1 MTYELTQEQQ
11 ILRETIHDFSQ
22 SEIAP
27 LASKIDWECKVP
39 QDLLAKLPQ
48 LGLFGI
54 TIPTEFG
61 GAGADFLSLVITIE
75 EVSRASG
82 SLGAQLSFHNAVV
95 CEALSSSTNSRLK
108 ENLLPK
114 LASGSLA
121 AFDFSMLDQEDKAKG
136 IQCKLD
142 GSDLVVSGSSD
153 YVMNAASAGVF
164 LILGNLVDG
173 SPRTGKTENEA
184 KRVLFAFAKDQASQS
199 SSATFR
205 VGEAKKLLGMRASDT
220 AKISFENLKLPLESL
235 VFDISKVSES
245 LDSLLARV
253 RLAVAAQALGIGQA
267 SIDASVKY
275 ANERSQFNTK
285 IGNFYAIQDM
295 IASDAVDVETAR
307 SLTYLTAQEIKT
319 SNTLTRD
326 SAIAKIA
333 SSNAAVRASKHAI
346 RVHGGYG
353 FTRDYPVERYARD
366 AKLTL
371 VYPESNEDLKSL
383 VAKSLLGQ
391 I

>member
-11 ILRETIHDFSQ
+11 ILRETIRDFAQ
-22 SEIAP
+22 SEISP

-39 QDLLAKLPQ
+39 SDLLSKLPQ

-54 TIPTEFG
+54 TVPAELG
-61 GAGADFLSLVITIE
+61 GAGADFLSLVIAIE
-75 EVSRASG
+75 EVGRASG

-108 ENLLPK
+108 EALLPK
-114 LASGSLA
+114 LATGSLA
-121 AFDFSMLDQEDKAKG
+121 AFDFSTLTQEEGTKQ
-136 IQCKLD
+136 ILCKLD
-142 GSDLVVSGSSD
+142 GSELIVNGSSE
-153 YVMNAASAGVF
+153 YVMSAASADVF
-164 LILGNLVDG
+164 LVLGNLE
-173 SPRTGKTENEA
+173 STGKGGRSEEKA
-184 KRVLFAFAKDQASQS
+184 KRVLFAFLKDQASQNS
-199 SSATFR
+199 DAFS
-205 VGEAKKLLGMRASDT
+205 VGAPKKLLGMRASDT
-220 AKISFENLKLPLESL
+220 ARISFENLKLPLESL
-235 VFDISKVSES
+235 VFDISKVSEL
-245 LDSLLARV
+245 LDTLLARA

-295 IASDAVDVETAR
+295 IASDSVDLETSR

-319 SNTLTRD
+319 STTLDRD

-333 SSNAAVRASKHAI
+333 SSNAAVRASRHAI

-366 AKLTL
+366 ARLTQI
-371 VYPESNEDLKSL
+371 YTESNEDLKAL
-383 VAKSLLGQ
+383 IAKSLLGQ

>member
-11 ILRETIHDFSQ
+11 ILRETIRDFAQ
-22 SEIAP
+22 SEISP

-39 QDLLAKLPQ
+39 SDLLSKLPQ

-54 TIPTEFG
+54 TVPAELG
-61 GAGADFLSLVITIE
+61 GAGADFLSLVIAIE

-108 ENLLPK
+108 EALLPK
-114 LASGSLA
+114 LATGSLA
-121 AFDFSMLDQEDKAKG
+121 AFDFSTLTQEEGTKQ
-136 IQCKLD
+136 ILCKLD
-142 GSDLVVSGSSD
+142 GSELIVNGSSE
-153 YVMNAASAGVF
+153 YVMSAASADVF
-164 LILGNLVDG
+164 LVLGNLE
-173 SPRTGKTENEA
+173 STGKGGRSEEKA
-184 KRVLFAFAKDQASQS
+184 KRVLFAFLKDQASQNS
-199 SSATFR
+199 DAFS
-205 VGEAKKLLGMRASDT
+205 VGAPKKLLGMRASDT
-220 AKISFENLKLPLESL
+220 ARISFENLKLPLESL
-235 VFDISKVSES
+235 VFDISKVSEL
-245 LDSLLARV
+245 LDTLLARA

-295 IASDAVDVETAR
+295 IASDSVDLETSR

-319 SNTLTRD
+319 STTLDRD

-333 SSNAAVRASKHAI
+333 SSNAAVRASRHAI

-366 AKLTL
+366 ARLTQI
-371 VYPESNEDLKSL
+371 YTESNEDLKAL
-383 VAKSLLGQ
+383 IAKSLLGQ

>member
-1 MTYELTQEQQ
+1 LTYELTQEQQ
-11 ILRETIHDFSQ
+11 ILRETIRDFSQ
-22 SEIAP
+22 SEISP

-39 QDLLAKLPQ
+39 SDLLAKLPQ

-54 TIPTEFG
+54 TVPTEFG
-61 GAGADFLSLVITIE
+61 GAGADFLSLVIAIE

-108 ENLLPK
+108 ESLLPK
-114 LASGSLA
+114 LTSGSLA
-121 AFDFSMLDQEDKAKG
+121 AFDFLTIDQEDRAKQ
-136 IQCKLD
+136 ITCKID
-142 GSDLVVSGSSD
+142 GSDLIVNGSSD
-153 YVMNAASAGVF
+153 YVMNAASADVF
-164 LILGNLVDG
+164 LILGNL
-173 SPRTGKTENEA
+173 EA
-184 KRVLFAFAKDQASQS
+184 STPGRKGLTADRVLFAFSKSQLS
-199 SSATFR
+199 QQNTDAFK
-205 VGEAKKLLGMRASDT
+205 VGEAKKLLGMRASEI
-220 AKISFENLKLPLESL
+220 AKISFNNLKLSLESL
-235 VFDISKVSES
+235 VYDVSKVSKS
-245 LDSLLARV
+245 LDFLLART
-253 RLAVAAQALGIGQA
+253 RLAVSAQALGIGQA

-307 SLTYLTAQEIKT
+307 SLAYLTAQEINT
-319 SNTLTRD
+319 STTLSRD

-366 AKLTL
+366 AKITL
-371 VYPESNEDLKSL
+371 AYAESNEDLKSL
-383 VAKSLLGQ
+383 VAKSLLGHA
-391 I
+391 